1 MVQKRSLPSSLPK
14 NWPHSTT
21 HDVELKP
28 KRLINIGTYQD
39 YSFCNNSIK
48 TSKYELWNFLGK
60 FLLEEFNP
68 KTKIANCYFLLIA
81 SMQCIPQISNTNGYP
96 TTLIPLTVVLL
107 VSGLFKIMEDVARHR
122 ADKKANSSKTE
133 IYSYKE
139 EDFQPILWSDVQ
151 VGDFIRI
158 HSREVVPADILI
170 LQVHEESSIIK
181 PLTTTELLHSHT
193 PTTQHDSK
201 LSSTH
206 KYLINSNSQS
216 SALFHSKNTDKFDT
230 HQFAPIIQRS
240 GGNNLKGVEE
250 GASDDQSTGPKLR
263 GTC

>member
-1 MVQKRSLPSSLPK
+1 MVQNRSLPSSLPK
-14 NWPHSTT
+14 NWPHSTS
-21 HDVELKP
+21 HDMDLKP
-28 KRLINIGTYQD
+28 NRLINIGTYQD

-48 TSKYELWNFLGK
+48 TSKYELWNFFAK

-133 IYSYKE
+133 IYSYKN
-139 EDFQPILWSDVQ
+139 EDFQPILWSDVK

-170 LQVHEESSIIK
+170 LQVHEESAIMK
-181 PLTTTELLHSHT
+181 PFTTTQLLHSQL
-193 PTTQHDSK
+193 PTTQHDNIH
-201 LSSTH
+201 SSAQ
-206 KYLINSNSQS
+206 KFLINSNRQS
-216 SALFHSKNTDKFDT
+216 SALFHSRNIAKFDS
-230 HQFAPIIQRS
+230 QFAPI
-240 GGNNLKGVEE
+240 KGSISTTDE
-250 GASDDQSTGPKLR
+250 GASDDHNRTPQLR
-263 GTC
+263 GEL